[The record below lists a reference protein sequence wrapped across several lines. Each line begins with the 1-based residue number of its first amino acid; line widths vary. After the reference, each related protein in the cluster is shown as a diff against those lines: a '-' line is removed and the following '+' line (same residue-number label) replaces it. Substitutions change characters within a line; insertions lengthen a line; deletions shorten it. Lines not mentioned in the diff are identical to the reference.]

1 MHKDQ
6 EASYYYGS
14 PDHAERRYARDAG
27 MLSARRASTWTAAA
41 LIAAVA
47 ATTGYLAH
55 SIPGPS
61 TSAGPSGSGQ
71 PAKSTVANR
80 GAPAVN
86 GPVVTSGG
94 SGVTAGSGART
105 GDR

>member
-1 MHKDQ
+1 MHKDE
-6 EASYYYGS
+6 EALYYGV
-14 PDHAERRYARDAG
+14 PGYAERRYARDAG
-27 MLSARRASTWTAAA
+27 IRSARRASTWTAAA

-55 SIPGPS
+55 SIPSPS
-61 TSAGPSGSGQ
+61 TNAGPSGYGQ
-71 PAKSTVANR
+71 PGKSTAANH
-80 GAPAVN
+80 GGPAVS

-94 SGVTAGSGART
+94 SGVAAGPGART